1 MVIDFKDLVDKY
13 EENLVSKLRGFGEED
28 FLKFWVPD
36 SEKLKSLFNL
46 IDALFESNTLKARV
60 INLNLKFNEIKNL
73 ENLYGIAIR
82 HMDTNELIINI
93 DTQKY
98 LEFLKKNKKVISK
111 KIKSSP
117 NKNISELEPI
127 NFDETIGKEYDE
139 VLNKIDKLN
148 FNREP
153 DKKNY
158 TCHQNYLLELSDN
171 LKLYY
176 FVNKTNGIVEIAY
189 HNSEKIIKKSILL
202 DLLCSQI
209 INKNIEEVAD
219 HGVIYLVFFLRSK
232 MKKKDNFGIF
242 LPRNSGGIFNL
253 FEENLR
259 LSREDFFQMEKV
271 DRNSINREYRIV
283 SNEWSNLNF
292 DEQKSKVDDILEKH
306 VFRNLNINSSDIILN
321 RVIQGNRLEFLISN
335 NLKGDFE
342 DTKLF
347 KIEQILKEKID
358 SSIEL
363 FSIEEKDSN
372 KLRITNAPKT
382 I

>member
-158 TCHQNYLLELSDN
+158 TCHQNYL
-171 LKLYY
+171 
-176 FVNKTNGIVEIAY
+176 
-189 HNSEKIIKKSILL
+189 
-202 DLLCSQI
+202 
-209 INKNIEEVAD
+209 
-219 HGVIYLVFFLRSK
+219 
-232 MKKKDNFGIF
+232 
-242 LPRNSGGIFNL
+242 
-253 FEENLR
+253 
-259 LSREDFFQMEKV
+259 
-271 DRNSINREYRIV
+271 
-283 SNEWSNLNF
+283 
-292 DEQKSKVDDILEKH
+292 
-306 VFRNLNINSSDIILN
+306 
-321 RVIQGNRLEFLISN
+321 
-335 NLKGDFE
+335 
-342 DTKLF
+342 
-347 KIEQILKEKID
+347 
-358 SSIEL
+358 
-363 FSIEEKDSN
+363 
-372 KLRITNAPKT
+372 
-382 I
+382 

>member
-1 MVIDFKDLVDKY
+1 M
-13 EENLVSKLRGFGEED
+13 
-28 FLKFWVPD
+28 
-36 SEKLKSLFNL
+36 
-46 IDALFESNTLKARV
+46 
-60 INLNLKFNEIKNL
+60 
-73 ENLYGIAIR
+73 
-82 HMDTNELIINI
+82 
-93 DTQKY
+93 
-98 LEFLKKNKKVISK
+98 
-111 KIKSSP
+111 
-117 NKNISELEPI
+117 
-127 NFDETIGKEYDE
+127 
-139 VLNKIDKLN
+139 
-148 FNREP
+148 
-153 DKKNY
+153 
-158 TCHQNYLLELSDN
+158 
-171 LKLYY
+171 
-176 FVNKTNGIVEIAY
+176 
-189 HNSEKIIKKSILL
+189 
-202 DLLCSQI
+202 
-209 INKNIEEVAD
+209 
-219 HGVIYLVFFLRSK
+219 
-232 MKKKDNFGIF
+232 
-242 LPRNSGGIFNL
+242 PRNSGGIFNL

>member
-98 LEFLKKNKKVISK
+98 LEFLKKQKSYFK